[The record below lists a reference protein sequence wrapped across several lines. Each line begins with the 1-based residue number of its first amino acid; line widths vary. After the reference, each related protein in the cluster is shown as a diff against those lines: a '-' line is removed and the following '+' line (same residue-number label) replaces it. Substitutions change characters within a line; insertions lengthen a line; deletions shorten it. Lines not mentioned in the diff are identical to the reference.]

1 MGPKAPHTYPG
12 PRWSRRYSRPH
23 YETDYGHRGSGGYI
37 FGALQ
42 PHTGEA
48 LTHPYTR
55 RTITNF
61 TDFLTLVEEWI
72 DPAVERIYVILDNLK
87 THRAYDVLLF
97 SLAHPRW
104 EFVFQPIKAAYLNLI
119 EPWWKIHHSLAFA
132 GGRFDSWSEME
143 TASHRA
149 TAYWNQHKHPF
160 RWGTRKRHRARQRFG
175 VAIVPKQIELSG

>member
-12 PRWSRRYSRPH
+12 HRWSPRSSRPH
-23 YETDYGHRGSGGYI
+23 YEADYGHRGSGGYI

-42 PHTGEA
+42 PQTGEA

-55 RTITNF
+55 RTIGNF
-61 TDFLTLVEEWI
+61 TEFLGLVEAWI
-72 DPAVERIYVILDNLK
+72 DPAIERVYVILDNLH

-104 EFVFQPIKAAYLNLI
+104 EFVFQPIKSPYLNLI

-132 GGRFDSWSEME
+132 GGRFESWAEME
-143 TASHRA
+143 TASNRA
-149 TAYWNQHKHPF
+149 TDYWNEHRHPF
-160 RWGTRKRHRARQRFG
+160 RWGTRKRHRTRNRLGLATTPNQTQLTG
-175 VAIVPKQIELSG
+175 

>member
-12 PRWSRRYSRPH
+12 PRWSRRYSRPR

-42 PHTGEA
+42 PHTGET

-55 RTITNF
+55 RTIVNF
-61 TDFLTLVEEWI
+61 TDFLTLVEAWI

-97 SLAHPRW
+97 DLTP
-104 EFVFQPIKAAYLNLI
+104 VN
-119 EPWWKIHHSLAFA
+119 
-132 GGRFDSWSEME
+132 
-143 TASHRA
+143 
-149 TAYWNQHKHPF
+149 
-160 RWGTRKRHRARQRFG
+160 
-175 VAIVPKQIELSG
+175 